1 MLVGYVSTPSA
12 GNPPISLSC
21 PSADT
26 LAQSTLD
33 IFGKTSD
40 YELSPYWFHA
50 LQLFFM
56 TKLAPSWLMK
66 MVMEKEKIRVRQ
78 NYHKNK

>member
-12 GNPPISLSC
+12 GNPAISLSC
-21 PSADT
+21 PSSSTVAE
-26 LAQSTLD
+26 ATLD

-40 YELSPYWFHA
+40 HELSPYWFHA
-50 LQLFFM
+50 IQLFFM
-56 TKLAPSWLMK
+56 TTVAPAWLMK
-66 MVMEKEKIRVRQ
+66 MVMEKEKARVRE